1 MERFNF
7 QIIEMVEDRREFRL
21 YEAEPLDEG
30 GAQARRSFCPCCESA
45 NRARMRRRCRSEGLE
60 RSPYDASSRPEA
72 WPSDRHAKHEHSYS
86 ADARRSDYYGKS
98 YVKFP
103 HPKDNCDRDGY
114 ACQRRVPD
122 PPVQYKQNGDC
133 SGFQSRPG
141 GRLSPYGGYVF
152 KSHYASRVDDEASL
166 WRESRGS
173 YAGKLIEN
181 EEPHL
186 FTVDE
191 YQEKYMNGDADRPK
205 SEGRK
210 TPLKSILIN
219 SSRRSVSP
227 NFFRKSKGKP
237 PPDRPEAGDKY
248 VEGRRRV
255 RAQSESDKNS
265 RLLDNV

>member
-1 MERFNF
+1 
-7 QIIEMVEDRREFRL
+7 MVEDRREFRL
-21 YEAEPLDEG
+21 YESEPPDEG
-30 GAQARRSFCPCCESA
+30 GPPSRRPFCPCCESV
-45 NRARMRRRCRSEGLE
+45 NRARTRRRCRSEGLE
-60 RSPYDASSRPEA
+60 RSPYDTSSRPEA
-72 WPSDRHAKHEHSYS
+72 WPSDRHAKYSEHSYS
-86 ADARRSDYYGKS
+86 TRSDCSVAYGKS

-103 HPKDNCDRDGY
+103 HSKDTRDRDGY

-122 PPVQYKQNGDC
+122 SPVQYKQNGDR
-133 SGFQSRPG
+133 SGFQSRSG

-152 KSHYASRVDDEASL
+152 KSHYASRIDDDPSL
-166 WRESRGS
+166 WRESGGD

-191 YQEKYMNGDADRPK
+191 YQEKYMDRDLDRPK

-219 SSRRSVSP
+219 TSRRSVSP

-237 PPDRPEAGDKY
+237 PPDRSESNDKY
-248 VEGRRRV
+248 VDGRRRV
-255 RAQSESDKNS
+255 RAHSESDTNS
-265 RLLDNV
+265 RLANNV